1 MERYFKLSQHGSTVR
16 TEVIAGITTFLTM
29 AYIIFVNPDILSTT
43 GMDRDA
49 VFIATCL
56 AAAIGSAVMGLW
68 ANWPIGM
75 APGMGLNAFFAFTV
89 VGAMGFTWQQALG
102 AVFISGIIFLILSA
116 TGIRRWLVAGI
127 PLSMRSGV
135 AAGIGMFLGI
145 IALKSSGIVVGS
157 EATLVAL
164 GDLTEP
170 GALLAIAGFFII
182 VALDALRVTG
192 AILIGILIVT
202 VAAILLGV
210 SQFGG
215 VMSMPPSVAPTL
227 LQLDIMGALHYG
239 IFHVI
244 LVMVLVEVF
253 DATGTLI
260 GVAKRAGLLKEGPA
274 HTNPGLS
281 RALMADSTAITVGS
295 MLGTS
300 STTAYVESASG
311 VQAGGRTG
319 LTALTVAALFLLAG
333 PGNVF
338 SQIAGFF
345 SVMAVVTFGGAY
357 AVLAYVA
364 QQAVETYGWLA
375 PGEML
380 DGLGMA
386 ETTPGPLI
394 MVTQFVGFM
403 GALREAGGMPPL
415 LAATLGGL
423 LTTWVT
429 FLPCFLWIFLGAP
442 FIERLRDNHALTAA
456 LTAVTAAVVGVILNL
471 ALWFGLHVLFGQLRP
486 VTSLGLDM
494 DLPVWGTLDVAAL
507 ALVIVAIL
515 AVFRLKL
522 GAVTVLAICAFGG
535 LALRLAGIV

>member
-102 AVFISGIIFLILSA
+102 AVFISGIIFLVLTL
-116 TGIRRWLVAGI
+116 TGVRRWLVAGI

-145 IALKSSGIVVGS
+145 IALQSSGIVVNS
-157 EATLVAL
+157 DATLVTL
-164 GDLTEP
+164 GDLTNT
-170 GALLAIAGFFII
+170 GTLLAIAGFFII

-192 AILIGILIVT
+192 AILIGILVIT
-202 VAAILLGV
+202 LAAIALDV

-215 VMSMPPSVAPTL
+215 ILSMPPSIAPTL
-227 LQLDIMGALHYG
+227 LQLDVWGALGFG

-260 GVAKRAGLLKEGPA
+260 GVAKRAGLLNEGPA
-274 HTNPGLS
+274 HTNEGLS

-295 MLGTS
+295 LLGTS
-300 STTAYVESASG
+300 STTAYVESAAG

-319 LTALTVAALFLLAG
+319 LTALVVSVLFLLAMFFAPLAGSVPAYATAPALLYVATLMVRELSEIAWEDVTEAAPAVLTALVMPFTYSIANGLAFGFISYAVIKLVTGRASQVHAATWIVAALFVIKFA
-333 PGNVF
+333 F
-338 SQIAGFF
+338 
-345 SVMAVVTFGGAY
+345 FGG
-357 AVLAYVA
+357 
-364 QQAVETYGWLA
+364 
-375 PGEML
+375 
-380 DGLGMA
+380 
-386 ETTPGPLI
+386 
-394 MVTQFVGFM
+394 
-403 GALREAGGMPPL
+403 
-415 LAATLGGL
+415 
-423 LTTWVT
+423 
-429 FLPCFLWIFLGAP
+429 
-442 FIERLRDNHALTAA
+442 H
-456 LTAVTAAVVGVILNL
+456 
-471 ALWFGLHVLFGQLRP
+471 
-486 VTSLGLDM
+486 
-494 DLPVWGTLDVAAL
+494 
-507 ALVIVAIL
+507 
-515 AVFRLKL
+515 
-522 GAVTVLAICAFGG
+522 
-535 LALRLAGIV
+535 